1 MADSYQYEWW
11 LKANVQEAWDTMI
24 EGWSKLNSH
33 IERLSWSHCPGK
45 RVQQSARTDN
55 ENFVVMVCKRLETNF
70 IKS

>member
-24 EGWSKLNSH
+24 EGWSKLNKH
-33 IERLSWSHCPGK
+33 
-45 RVQQSARTDN
+45 VQQSARTDN

-70 IKS
+70 MKS